1 MKKHT
6 NGRQIMIIL
15 FIVMN
20 FYNFDLADQNL
31 LD

>member
-15 FIVMN
+15 CVVTDS
-20 FYNFDLADQNL
+20 YNFDFADQNL